1 MKLLEEAASHGK
13 VKVMLSHLMPGRPI
27 SFINLHGFM
36 LRMSWLSE
44 LADKVS
50 LKEQSEKELA
60 LPKYTFTNELKDLR
74 AYRVFH
80 S

>member
-1 MKLLEEAASHGK
+1 
-13 VKVMLSHLMPGRPI
+13 
-27 SFINLHGFM
+27 
-36 LRMSWLSE
+36 MSWLSE

-60 LPKYTFTNELKDLR
+60 LPKYAFTNELKDLQ
-74 AYRVFH
+74 AYRVVL